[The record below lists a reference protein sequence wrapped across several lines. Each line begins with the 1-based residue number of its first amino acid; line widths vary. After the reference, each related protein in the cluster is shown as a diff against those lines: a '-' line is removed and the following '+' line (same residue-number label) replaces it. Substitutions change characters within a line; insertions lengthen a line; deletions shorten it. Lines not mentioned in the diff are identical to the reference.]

1 MKKTNVL
8 VSLFSLSFLLLVS
21 IGVSDAKPI
30 NIVIILDT
38 SNRVSEEK
46 HPGQIERDKE
56 IIAEIVTEF
65 ENAVK
70 KHIDASEYLRFSDRL
85 TLAIPTQ
92 PGVRPVQRQVLRKLT
107 IVDRSQEHTSLAGI
121 IKYLEKRKQVFLEAL
136 NALYTFVGQHRQT
149 GADIW
154 EWFKYE
160 AESYFL
166 ESHRNIVVCI
176 SDGYLNFDKNI
187 EARRIPR
194 TYMHVSKL
202 RDDPEWEQKI
212 QGGEGLL
219 PIGKDFGHYNIDFLM
234 SEIQL
239 LTDKNG
245 VPYQKDFQI
254 IVHYWD
260 TWLRA
265 MNIQS
270 TDFGKVGHPVGQ
282 KIKNLIETN

>member
-8 VSLFSLSFLLLVS
+8 VSLFSLSFLLFVS

-65 ENAVK
+65 EIVVK
-70 KHIDASEYLRFSDRL
+70 KHIDASENLRYGDRL
-85 TLAIPTQ
+85 TLTIPTQ
-92 PGVRPVQRQVLRKLT
+92 PGVRPVPRQVLRNLT
-107 IVDRSQEHTSLAGI
+107 IADGSREHTSLAGI
-121 IKYLEKRKQVFLEAL
+121 NKDVEKRKQSFLEAL
-136 NALYTFVGQHRQT
+136 NTLYTFVGQHKQT
-149 GADIW
+149 GSDIW

-187 EARRIPR
+187 EAQRIPR
-194 TYMHVSKL
+194 TYMQVSKL
-202 RDDPEWEQKI
+202 RDNPEWEQKI
-212 QGGEGLL
+212 RGSEGLL
-219 PIGKDFGHYNIDFLM
+219 TVRKDLGRYNIDFLM

-239 LTDKNG
+239 RTDKNG
-245 VPYQKDFQI
+245 VPYQKDFEI
-254 IVHYWD
+254 IALYWEV
-260 TWLRA
+260 WLNA
-265 MNIQS
+265 MKIKS

-282 KIKNLIETN
+282 KVKKLIEKN